1 MKYLKTI
8 ALLLAVITM
17 ATACKDD
24 DETTTENLEEEV
36 TEEAQ
41 RKIQERESLATLLT
55 TLTGQTVSP
64 MNDIDFEGQ
73 TYEPVYGEVADEA
86 QPLCRTVCVR
96 SAAEAEAAFLML
108 VGGNDDLVAET
119 ADGYVIDMT
128 ALDCHSTG
136 KRQNLGTLTFHRED
150 GRNDMG
156 YAEVSISCMPH
167 LQQID
172 YKTREQIGK
181 NGSFTSPC
189 GYGDVFVNK
198 GKYYICVKES
208 EGYTAN
214 AAGKL
219 VAMEA
224 GRGTNWRLVADYEDD
239 LRGLWLPETVGT
251 AYDITLFL
259 LLCADE
265 DFLPQKKRITKKY
278 PGQVFPYACQ
288 YRNGLSLS
296 PTITSAADEGFGT
309 TMRGYSHYVDWGI
322 DSSNDLG
329 SGILVAR
336 DASIGSY
343 VGLFQGWWRM
353 LHFVKF
359 GPRTLRDK
367 DVREHTYSFSK
378 SQLTQFN
385 NFLAGFDAIYTC
397 TVVSFN
403 EKKPDGFSLVDI

>member
-1 MKYLKTI
+1 MINLRTI
-8 ALLLAVITM
+8 ALLVAVIIM

-24 DETTTENLEEEV
+24 DETADHPSESLTEDV
-36 TEEAQ
+36 Q
-41 RKIQERESLATLLT
+41 RKMQDREAAATLLS
-55 TLTGQTVSP
+55 TLTGETFSP
-64 MNDIDFEGQ
+64 MDDIDIEGKA
-73 TYEPVYGEVADEA
+73 YEPGYGEVGDEA
-86 QPLCRTVCVR
+86 QPFCRTVVVR

-108 VGGNDDLVAET
+108 VGGNERLVSET
-119 ADGYVIDMT
+119 SDGYRIDMT
-128 ALDCHSTG
+128 SLDCHSTG

-156 YAEVSISCMPH
+156 YAEVSIGCMPH
-167 LQQID
+167 LQQIA
-172 YKTREQIGK
+172 YKTREQTGK
-181 NGSFTSPC
+181 NSAFTSPC
-189 GYGDVFVNK
+189 GYGDVYVNK

-208 EGYTAN
+208 EGYTSN

-219 VAMEA
+219 VAMES
-224 GRGTNWRLVADYEDD
+224 GRGSGWRLVSDYEDD
-239 LRGLWLPETVGT
+239 LRGLWLPEQVGT

-259 LLCADE
+259 LLCSDE

-278 PGQVFPYACQ
+278 PGLVFPYARQ
-288 YRNGLSLS
+288 YRNGLSQS

-309 TMRGYSHYVDWGI
+309 TQRGYSHYVDWGI
-322 DSSNDLG
+322 DDSQDLG

-359 GPRTLRDK
+359 SPRTLRDK
-367 DVREHTYSFSK
+367 DVRERTYSFSK